1 MLTPYCRLD
10 SFTTQRF
17 SALVGAGW
25 EHSMAEL
32 KPVKSGKVKVDD
44 VNLYYE
50 IYGQGDPLVLVAGTG
65 ISCAPWRVSQ
75 VPEFAKHYQV
85 IIYDHRGLGRSDKPD
100 VAYSTELFAKDCAG
114 LMDALGIKR
123 AHMLGHSMGA
133 RVLQWFALK
142 YPEKVRS
149 LVLSGPGS
157 GKYDDALDYPR
168 GVPLDAALEMIE
180 KGYEKY
186 QSDHWGPGFMFSEQ
200 FMKEKPDVVKKY
212 QELIVDEVPP
222 LKCYLR
228 HVVARQCHETTHLIH
243 KITAPTLV
251 IVGSKD
257 THEGGTG
264 NHVESARVLAAK
276 IPGAELHLVEGGRH
290 GYLREMPEKGH
301 PPILDFLRRN

>member
-1 MLTPYCRLD
+1 
-10 SFTTQRF
+10 
-17 SALVGAGW
+17 
-25 EHSMAEL
+25 MAEDL
-32 KPVKSGKVKVDD
+32 KPAKSGTIKVDD

-50 IYGQGDPLVLVAGTG
+50 LYGAGDPLVLVAGTG
-65 ISCAPWRVSQ
+65 ISLAPWRVSQ

-85 IIYDHRGLGRSDKPD
+85 LIYDHRGLGRSDKPD
-100 VAYSTELFAKDCAG
+100 MHYTTRLFGKDCVG
-114 LMDALGIKR
+114 LMNALGIER
-123 AHMLGHSMGA
+123 AHMMGHSMGA
-133 RVLQWFALK
+133 RVCQWIALD

-157 GKYDDALDYPR
+157 GKYSEDLEDYPR

-186 QSDHWGPGFMFSEQ
+186 QSDHWGPGFMFSES
-200 FMKEKPDVVKKY
+200 FMKQHPDIVKKY

-228 HVVARQCHETTHLIH
+228 HVVARQCHETTHLLD
-243 KITAPTLV
+243 KIKAPTLV

-257 THEGGTG
+257 IHEGGTG
-264 NHVESARVLAAK
+264 NHVDSARVLAEK
-276 IPGAELHLVEGGRH
+276 IPNAELVLVEDGRH

-301 PPILDFLRRN
+301 PPILDFLRRH

>member
-1 MLTPYCRLD
+1 L
-10 SFTTQRF
+10 
-17 SALVGAGW
+17 
-25 EHSMAEL
+25 EEL

-50 IYGQGDPLVLVAGTG
+50 LYGEGDPLVLVAGTG
-65 ISCAPWRVSQ
+65 ISLAPWRVAQ

-85 IIYDHRGLGRSDKPD
+85 LIYDHRGLGRSDKPD
-100 VAYSTELFAKDCAG
+100 MHYTTRLFAKDCVG
-114 LMDALGIKR
+114 LMDALGIER
-123 AHMLGHSMGA
+123 AHMMGHSMGA
-133 RVLQWFALK
+133 RVCQWIALDH
-142 YPEKVRS
+142 PEKVRS

-157 GKYDDALDYPR
+157 GKYSDKLEDYPR

-200 FMKEKPDVVKKY
+200 FMKEHPDVVKKY

-243 KITAPTLV
+243 NIKAPTLV

-264 NHVESARVLAAK
+264 NHVESAKVLAEK
-276 IPGAELHLVEGGRH
+276 IPNAELVLVEGGRH

-301 PPILDFLRRN
+301 PPILDFLRRH